1 LYAYCDNPLVQ
12 VDVLGLAHKK
22 TSKNGAD
29 SAGDV
34 DGREGPKVRGVSDAK
49 VALAASPGNSK
60 AHIKA
65 RKLLAKRFYK
75 QHGKIWDPSLNSGQG
90 GKRNP
95 TASEARAQLR
105 GIDYS
110 KPVSMGPPPK
120 TPPTLEQ
127 WQGPS
132 GRQGQFYAEPGT
144 APGPLGIHDKA
155 ANDKG
160 VVSPKVPKTYNMNQ
174 DSPPYMQ
181 STAAPI
187 KDTWSVPGQKH
198 YAEGGAT
205 QYYVPNQ
212 SSAAPPAP

>member
-1 LYAYCDNPLVQ
+1 
-12 VDVLGLAHKK
+12 
-22 TSKNGAD
+22 
-29 SAGDV
+29 
-34 DGREGPKVRGVSDAK
+34 
-49 VALAASPGNSK
+49 LAASPGNSK

-155 ANDKG
+155 ADTDG
-160 VVSPKVPKTYNMNQ
+160 VVSPKVVKTYEMNQ
-174 DSPPYMQ
+174 DEQPYLK
-181 STAAPI
+181 STAGPI
-187 KDTWSVPGQKH
+187 KDTWSVEGH
-198 YAEGGAT
+198 SYYAEGGAD
-205 QYYVPNQ
+205 QYYVPNDT
-212 SSAAPPAP
+212 SAKVAPP